1 MRLRDHRLYTY
12 RLRYAR
18 PVQWSDLV
26 ENAAPF
32 VLLRLTADD
41 GTEGVA
47 EITVKPTW
55 CGVSAR
61 SLIAAIDDIFIPILR
76 RLDLTDPA
84 GVRTALDAVPENQ
97 AAKML
102 IDNACWDLHAARQG
116 RPLWQTWNGQPRV
129 ELSWAVTRQA
139 PPAMAAEAA
148 QMVDAY
154 GFRTLKIK
162 GGQGVATDTA
172 GIREIRAAVGDKIRL
187 YVDAN
192 GAYTLAEASDYARA
206 LADCG
211 IVVLEDPCPLA
222 PNTDFRKLRQDSPI
236 PILVDF
242 GCGSLR
248 DAHLFL
254 EQDAK
259 ALSIKPGRFG
269 LTHARAMRDIAVSKN
284 CNAVVG
290 LMGESALGTL
300 AGLQFASTIAAPIL
314 PAELTWFMAM
324 TEQVISRVPPIVDG
338 SITLTEKPSL
348 AAQID
353 WDAVEPVR

>member
-1 MRLRDHRLYTY
+1 MRLHDHRLYTY
-12 RLRYAR
+12 RLHYAR
-18 PVQWSDLV
+18 PVRWSDIV
-26 ENAAPF
+26 EDAAPF

-41 GTEGVA
+41 GAEGVA

-61 SLIAAIDDIFIPILR
+61 SLTAAIEDIFIPILK
-76 RLDLTDPA
+76 RLDLADPVGIRA
-84 GVRTALDAVPENQ
+84 ALDAVPENQ

-129 ELSWAVTRQA
+129 ELSWAVTRRA
-139 PPAMAAEAA
+139 PRAMAAEAA
-148 QMVDAY
+148 QMVDTH
-154 GFRTLKIK
+154 GFRTLKVK
-162 GGQGVATDTA
+162 GGQGIATDIA

-222 PNTDFRKLRQDSPI
+222 PNADFCRLRQDCPI

-254 EQDAK
+254 EQGAK

-269 LTHARAMRDIAVSKN
+269 LTHAQAMRDTAAQKK

-300 AGLQFASTIAAPIL
+300 AGLQFASTIAEPIL

-324 TEQVISRVPPIVDG
+324 TEQVIGEVPPVVDG
-338 SITLTEKPSL
+338 SITLTASPSL
-348 AAQID
+348 AALID
-353 WDAVEPVR
+353 WSAVELNR